1 MNNQLI
7 FSILHAHKSQSK
19 IHNIMH
25 YMSYLFRIT
34 SAAISNDGQ
43 LMCAGFEDSAVRL
56 WSLTPKKL
64 VVNQA
69 SFHDLSR
76 INFGIG
82 LNSLNFI

>member
-1 MNNQLI
+1 
-7 FSILHAHKSQSK
+7 
-19 IHNIMH
+19 MH

-82 LNSLNFI
+82 LNSKFYPNFLLEMHGISVSV